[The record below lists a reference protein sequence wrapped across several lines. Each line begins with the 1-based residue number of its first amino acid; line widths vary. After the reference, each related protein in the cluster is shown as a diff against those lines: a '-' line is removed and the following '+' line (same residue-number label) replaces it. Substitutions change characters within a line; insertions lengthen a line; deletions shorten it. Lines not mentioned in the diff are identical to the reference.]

1 LGINISKIRIKLEKY
16 VGVFWKMCRNVTIEI
31 QNLAPGV
38 ILLARHIAYES
49 AAYSRDMTEN
59 IPEF

>member
-1 LGINISKIRIKLEKY
+1 
-16 VGVFWKMCRNVTIEI
+16 M
-31 QNLAPGV
+31 QNLAPDV

-49 AAYSRDMTEN
+49 AAYPRDMTEN

>member
-1 LGINISKIRIKLEKY
+1 
-16 VGVFWKMCRNVTIEI
+16 MCRNVTIEI

-49 AAYSRDMTEN
+49 AAYPRDMTEN